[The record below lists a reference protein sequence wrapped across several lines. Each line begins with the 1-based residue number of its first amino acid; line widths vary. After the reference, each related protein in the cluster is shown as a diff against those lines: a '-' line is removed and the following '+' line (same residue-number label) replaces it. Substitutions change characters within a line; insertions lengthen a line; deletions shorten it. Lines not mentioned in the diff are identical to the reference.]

1 LAVVVG
7 SSNVSDVLEISEQEA
22 REAEV
27 LLPSLVL
34 WVLRNVDAEL
44 RGLAVCKDPRGVEG
58 VSKLVADLKLPVL
71 LGSGVTHCALDMLLP
86 FIEDDEE
93 LGREESMDIVNRLLN
108 VGTLKLTAVFLDP
121 GRGDVTAAALD
132 DRSGLFSSWV
142 L

>member
-1 LAVVVG
+1 LAAIV
-7 SSNVSDVLEISEQEA
+7 SSDVSEVSEISEQEA

-71 LGSGVTHCALDMLLP
+71 LGSGVIHCALDMLLP
-86 FIEDDEE
+86 FDEDDEE
-93 LGREESMDIVNRLLN
+93 LGRDGSMDIVNLLLK
-108 VGTLKLTAVFLDP
+108 VGTLKLTAVFLDG
-121 GRGDVTAAALD
+121 GRGETTAAARD
-132 DRSGLFSSWV
+132 DFSGLFSS
-142 L
+142 